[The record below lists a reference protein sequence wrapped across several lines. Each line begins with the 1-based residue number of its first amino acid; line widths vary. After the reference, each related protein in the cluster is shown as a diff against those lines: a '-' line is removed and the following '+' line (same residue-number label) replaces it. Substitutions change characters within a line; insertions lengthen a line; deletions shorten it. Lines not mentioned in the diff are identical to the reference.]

1 MRTVSR
7 PSGVPNLYAGWP
19 QIADPQS
26 LIFSPLHLLLAVL
39 TPEPSFRE
47 ADLVTFAYLFA
58 GSLGVIMLF
67 HDRGW
72 HPGGAMIAA
81 LIFAFGGS
89 SASRLQHT
97 GQIISLAY
105 LPLALWLV
113 ARTLERASW
122 WAALGAGLFIGL
134 LAVGRDQ
141 VAMIGLYV
149 VAGYVIAFWVDG
161 PGRLARLRSTFLP
174 VAMSGVVAVAIAA
187 VPIVMSALLASDSN
201 RPVIDFE
208 SAGLGSLHPA
218 HLLMLAFA
226 DLYGAADPKVVF
238 WGPPSPVWSDTIGGG
253 RLFLAQNVGQIY
265 AGILPLILIPG
276 FGIARGLLWA
286 REVRYFFIA
295 LIACLLY
302 ALGWY
307 TPVFRVMY
315 DVLPGIAL
323 FRRPA
328 DATFV
333 VGLMIA
339 INTGYLVHRLLTGT
353 AGAARQPLLIAGVL
367 VAALIATALMIVV
380 TAGELRVAAVPIIT
394 GAVFAMAG
402 IALVAWVGRLVPVH
416 ATLAA
421 VAFIAFTTGDLGWNK
436 APDES
441 SGLPPGRYAA
451 LTPSSDDETA
461 TLVARKLA
469 AAAAPDRRDRVELSA
484 IAYHW
489 PNLGL
494 AHGFDSLF
502 AQNPLRLKDFEA
514 ATGIGDTVAVP
525 EQRTFAPLFP
535 SYRSVLADLL
545 GLRFIVTGVPV
556 EEIDKALRPGDL
568 ELIARTRDAYVYE
581 NPRALPRV
589 MFVPDY
595 SVVDFDTVLASGW
608 PAAIDPRRT
617 LLLEHAPAHPP
628 AGGTSEGHVRIVDYR
643 NTEVTIDVEFD
654 RRRVRAA
661 QRHLASLVGCRD

>member
-1 MRTVSR
+1 
-7 PSGVPNLYAGWP
+7 
-19 QIADPQS
+19 
-26 LIFSPLHLLLAVL
+26 
-39 TPEPSFRE
+39 
-47 ADLVTFAYLFA
+47 
-58 GSLGVIMLF
+58 
-67 HDRGW
+67 
-72 HPGGAMIAA
+72 
-81 LIFAFGGS
+81 
-89 SASRLQHT
+89 
-97 GQIISLAY
+97 
-105 LPLALWLV
+105 
-113 ARTLERASW
+113 
-122 WAALGAGLFIGL
+122 
-134 LAVGRDQ
+134 
-141 VAMIGLYV
+141 
-149 VAGYVIAFWVDG
+149 
-161 PGRLARLRSTFLP
+161 
-174 VAMSGVVAVAIAA
+174 
-187 VPIVMSALLASDSN
+187 
-201 RPVIDFE
+201 
-208 SAGLGSLHPA
+208 
-218 HLLMLAFA
+218 
-226 DLYGAADPKVVF
+226 
-238 WGPPSPVWSDTIGGG
+238 
-253 RLFLAQNVGQIY
+253 
-265 AGILPLILIPG
+265 
-276 FGIARGLLWA
+276 
-286 REVRYFFIA
+286 
-295 LIACLLY
+295 
-302 ALGWY
+302 
-307 TPVFRVMY
+307 
-315 DVLPGIAL
+315 
-323 FRRPA
+323 
-328 DATFV
+328 
-333 VGLMIA
+333 
-339 INTGYLVHRLLTGT
+339 
-353 AGAARQPLLIAGVL
+353 
-367 VAALIATALMIVV
+367 
-380 TAGELRVAAVPIIT
+380 
-394 GAVFAMAG
+394 
-402 IALVAWVGRLVPVH
+402 
-416 ATLAA
+416 

-545 GLRFIVTGVPV
+545 GLRFIVSGVPA

-643 NTEVTIDVEFD
+643 NTEVTIDVESTAGGFVLLND
-654 RRRVRAA
+654 IWHPWWDAEIDGTSVPILRADVLFRAVEVPPGHHRVRFVFQPFRGAWGELREKLAA
-661 QRHLASLVGCRD
+661 YWRGAT